1 MCLCHRQKNH
11 LLIYFTSLQVDIYVG
26 DIGDY
31 AARDPLVRLYKTP
44 EEFYQATGKSSSLHG
59 PNPDATAFSMMNLLA
74 PFHAMYCDALL
85 KSKESMERISNADLI
100 IGDGLYLCS
109 SLIADRFSLP
119 HVVIVTQTLSIPT
132 MRVFGLPMPPAYV
145 PQFRS
150 SFTDRQTFAQR
161 LKNLYDWLLVYWVV
175 YFRMTPPFQE
185 LKAKYEITPQKG
197 LYETLGRVDLIISQ
211 KPLIL
216 EYPRPLMPCKLVTD
230 VFPCTVTRCLR

>member
-1 MCLCHRQKNH
+1 MLVISEIMPHAILWFDCAKLLRNSTRQLVKVAVFTAQTLMQ
-11 LLIYFTSLQVDIYVG
+11 LLSL
-26 DIGDY
+26 
-31 AARDPLVRLYKTP
+31 
-44 EEFYQATGKSSSLHG
+44 
-59 PNPDATAFSMMNLLA
+59 LLA

-150 SFTDRQTFAQR
+150 SFTDRQTFARR

-216 EYPRPLMPCKLVTD
+216 KYPRPLMPFKLVTD

>member
-1 MCLCHRQKNH
+1 MLFRNSFSVCACVTIIFSYILRHCRLTYMLVISEIMPHAILWFDCAKHLRNSTRQLVKVAVFTAQTLMQ
-11 LLIYFTSLQVDIYVG
+11 LLSL
-26 DIGDY
+26 
-31 AARDPLVRLYKTP
+31 
-44 EEFYQATGKSSSLHG
+44 
-59 PNPDATAFSMMNLLA
+59 LLA

-85 KSKESMERISNADLI
+85 KNKESMERISNADLI

-150 SFTDRQTFAQR
+150 SFTDRQTFARR

-175 YFRMTPPFQE
+175 YFRMTPPFQK

-197 LYETLGRVDLIISQ
+197 LYGI
-211 KPLIL
+211 
-216 EYPRPLMPCKLVTD
+216 
-230 VFPCTVTRCLR
+230 